1 MSPITI
7 YTDGSAL
14 GNPGRAA
21 TAQLLLSGH
30 HRKELSRVPPHD
42 QQPHGAVAVCVALE
56 TLKFEGSDVVIYS
69 DSKYVVDAVSKG
81 WVFGWVRKGF
91 AGKKN
96 PDLWMRFLRVYNRHN
111 VRFVWV
117 KGQRRNSRE
126 QPLRLI
132 WAVAAANDKAHWLE
146 DTGYDPAER
155 KTEGRRTV
163 FRHKV
168 HHNPSNY
175 RTFFAFRVIIPI
187 FTPLI
192 A

>member
-1 MSPITI
+1 MSPIII

-14 GNPGRAA
+14 GNPGPGGYGAV
-21 TAQLLLSGH
+21 LLSGH
-30 HRKELSRVPPHD
+30 HRKELSQGFRLTTNNRMELM
-42 QQPHGAVAVCVALE
+42 AVCVALE

-117 KGQRRNSRE
+117 KGHAETVENNRCDC
-126 QPLRLI
+126 L
-132 WAVAAANDKAHWLE
+132 AVAAANDKAHWLE

-155 KTEGRRTV
+155 KAAAPF

-187 FTPLI
+187 FTPRI